1 MLPVLPVLRA
11 GASCRYRLR
20 LGPQPTHMV
29 TGSTR
34 ARPLRLRV
42 RACRALVPMRYYAT
56 PVEKSQLHRRLADYA
71 QQNII

>member
-1 MLPVLPVLRA
+1 MLLVLPVLR
-11 GASCRYRLR
+11 GGTSCRYRLR

-42 RACRALVPMRYYAT
+42 RACRANVPMSTMPPLYGFM
-56 PVEKSQLHRRLADYA
+56 K
-71 QQNII
+71 